1 VLALYAG
8 IFLVSAATLAF
19 EIILTRLFA
28 VTQWHHFAFISVSV
42 ALLGLGASGTWLALY
57 PLERD
62 RHLQRC
68 HTAEERDRTLLGRL
82 AAIAG
87 LFAIGIL
94 LAYVAM
100 NHVPFDSYRL
110 AWERRQFLYLA
121 LYYAALVVPF
131 FFAGLCVGLTL
142 AAWPRRAN
150 AIYAS
155 NLAGS
160 AVGSLAVLATI
171 PLLGGPGA
179 VLSASAL
186 SMLAATVFTSGAVAH
201 GNHSQPCR
209 SLSVSPSARRWPLV
223 SPLVRRWLLVS
234 PLLRRWLSAATE
246 PCAFGTG
253 ACWLL
258 LLVLALRTP
267 RLFELRLSPYKTLS
281 TSMLLPD
288 ARLVFSR
295 WNAFSRVEVVEST
308 AIHSAPGLSLSF
320 SGQLPRQLGL
330 TVDGGNLSPITCIAD
345 PADGLFLSHLPTA
358 LPYLLRPQ
366 ARALLIEPR
375 GGLDLLVAL
384 HSGASSVVAL
394 ESNPLVVQ
402 AVRQAGAR
410 CGATPYDDERVDVV
424 LEEARSYLRR
434 SPERYDIVLLSL
446 SDTYQPVISGAYSLS
461 ESYAYTLEAFQD
473 YVDHLSEDGLLVVTR
488 WIQSPPSEELRAC
501 VLLAEALQ
509 RAAVGD
515 PSERVVAF
523 RTWSTATILAK
534 RTPFRS
540 EEIAQ
545 LKEFCTDHSFDLI
558 YYPGITAAETNR
570 YNVLSD
576 TLHYDTFHEVLVS
589 ESRQALLRR
598 YPYEVSPPSDDHPF
612 FFHYFKWGQ
621 TQAILQQLGKTFQP
635 FGGSGFLILVALLG
649 LAVALSLVL
658 ILLPLVVRG
667 RRGLD
672 LTDLRSPKGQHF
684 LLSAFCLLLY
694 FFLLGLGYLFVE
706 MPLLQQ
712 FILFVGQ
719 PTYSFSLVLFSIL
732 FFSGLGSLVA
742 AHVPL
747 RWSLPMLVVTTLA
760 YPLLVSRLF
769 TLAIGWPLAWRVLV
783 AVLSLAPVGFLLG
796 QPLPGGIRLLEE
808 RGPQWIPWA
817 WAVNGCASV
826 LSSILAVLGAVTW
839 GFSRVLAAGAFTYL
853 LAWGIIAFRQS
864 RRAVVE

>member
-1 VLALYAG
+1 M
-8 IFLVSAATLAF
+8 LAF

-42 ALLGLGASGTWLALY
+42 ALLGLGASGSWLALY

-62 RHLQRC
+62 RHLQRF
-68 HTAEERDRTLLGRL
+68 HTAEERDRALLRRL
-82 AAIAG
+82 AAIAS

-94 LAYVAM
+94 LAYLAM
-100 NHVPFDSYRL
+100 NRVPFDSYRL
-110 AWERRQFLYLA
+110 AWERRQLLYLA
-121 LYYAALVVPF
+121 LYYVALVVPF
-131 FFAGLCVGLTL
+131 FFAGLCIGLAL

-160 AVGSLAVLATI
+160 AVGSLAVLAAI

-179 VLSASAL
+179 VLSAGAL
-186 SMLAATVFTSGAVAH
+186 SMLAATVFTVGGETMVPHLPAV
-201 GNHSQPCR
+201 G
-209 SLSVSPSARRWPLV
+209 SVS
-223 SPLVRRWLLVS
+223 RWL
-234 PLLRRWLSAATE
+234 PAA
-246 PCAFGTG
+246 C
-253 ACWLL
+253 CLL
-258 LLVLALRTP
+258 LLMLSVRTP
-267 RLFELRLSPYKTLS
+267 RLFELRTSPYKTLS

-295 WNAFSRVEVVEST
+295 WNAFSRVDVVEST
-308 AIHSAPGLSLSF
+308 GIHSAPGLSLSF
-320 SGQLPRQLGL
+320 NGQLPRQLGL
-330 TVDGGNLSPITCIAD
+330 MVDGGNLSPITCIAAAPPRADGD

-358 LPYLLRPQ
+358 LPYLMRPQ
-366 ARALLIEPR
+366 AHALLIEPR

-384 HSGASSVVAL
+384 NGGASSVVAL

-402 AVRQAGAR
+402 AVRQAGAG
-410 CGATPYDDERVDVV
+410 CGATPYDDERVAVV
-424 LEEARSYLRR
+424 SEEARSYLRR
-434 SPERYDIVLLSL
+434 SPEHYDIVLLSL

-461 ESYAYTLEAFQD
+461 ESYAYTLEAFRD
-473 YVDHLSEDGLLVVTR
+473 YVEHLGEDGLLVITR

-501 VLLAEALQ
+501 VLLAETLQ

-540 EEIAQ
+540 EEITQ
-545 LKEFCTDHSFDLI
+545 LKEFCTEHSFDLI

-570 YNVLSD
+570 YNVLSG
-576 TLHYDTFHEVLVS
+576 TLHYDTFHQVLLS
-589 ESRQALLRR
+589 SSQRDLLSD
-598 YPYEVSPPSDDHPF
+598 YPYEVSPPSDDRPF

-635 FGGSGFLILVALLG
+635 FGGSGFLILLALLA
-649 LAVALSLVL
+649 LAVALSLGLV
-658 ILLPLVVRG
+658 LLPLVVWG
-667 RRGLD
+667 RRDFRSLADFGD
-672 LTDLRSPKGQHF
+672 LK
-684 LLSAFCLLLY
+684 SAIPFLLY
-694 FFLLGLGYLFVE
+694 FFMLGLGYLFVE

-732 FFSGLGSLVA
+732 FFSGLGSLA
-742 AHVPL
+742 AARFPL
-747 RWSLPMLVVTTLA
+747 RRSLPILVITTLA
-760 YPLLVSRLF
+760 YPLLLSGLF
-769 TLAIGWPLAWRVLV
+769 AVTIGWPLPWRVLV
-783 AVLSLAPVGFLLG
+783 AVLSLGPVGFLLG
-796 QPLPGGIRLLEE
+796 QPLPGGIRLLEQ
-808 RGPQWIPWA
+808 RAPQWIPWA

-826 LSSILAVLGAVTW
+826 LGSILAVLGAVTW
-839 GFSRVLAAGAFTYL
+839 GFSRVLAAGALTYL
-853 LAWGIIAFRQS
+853 LAWVIIVFRQW

>member
-1 VLALYAG
+1 M
-8 IFLVSAATLAF
+8 VSAAMLAF

-62 RHLQRC
+62 RHLLQC
-68 HTAEERDRTLLGRL
+68 HTAEERDRTLLERL
-82 AAIAG
+82 AAAAG

-94 LAYVAM
+94 LAYLAM

-110 AWERRQFLYLA
+110 AWERRQLLYLA

-131 FFAGLCVGLTL
+131 FFAGLCVGLAL

-150 AIYAS
+150 AIYAA

-160 AVGSLAVLATI
+160 AMGSLVILAAI

-186 SMLAATVFTSGAVAH
+186 SMLAAAVFTIGAGTRRALSRAYRCLPV
-201 GNHSQPCR
+201 
-209 SLSVSPSARRWPLV
+209 SLSLCC
-223 SPLVRRWLLVS
+223 L
-234 PLLRRWLSAATE
+234 LSAG
-246 PCAFGTG
+246 C
-253 ACWLL
+253 CLL
-258 LLVLALRTP
+258 LLVLSLRTP

-288 ARLVFSR
+288 ARLAFSR
-295 WNAFSRVEVVEST
+295 WNAFSRVDVVEST

-330 TVDGGNLSPITCIAD
+330 MVDGGNLSPITCIAD

-384 HSGASSVVAL
+384 HGGASSVVAL

-402 AVRQAGAR
+402 AVRQASAG
-410 CGATPYDDERVDVV
+410 CGATPYDDQRVAVV

-434 SPERYDIVLLSL
+434 SAERYDIVLLSL

-461 ESYAYTLEAFQD
+461 ESYAYTLEAVRD
-473 YVDHLSEDGLLVVTR
+473 YMDHLREDGLLVITR

-501 VLLAEALQ
+501 ALLAEVLQ

-540 EEIAQ
+540 EEITQ
-545 LKEFCTDHSFDLI
+545 LKEFCTEHSFDLI

-570 YNVLSD
+570 YNVLPD
-576 TLHYDTFHEVLVS
+576 TLHYDTFHRVLVS
-589 ESRQALLRR
+589 ESRQDLLRS
-598 YPYEVSPPSDDHPF
+598 YPYEVSPPSDDRPF

-621 TQAILQQLGKTFQP
+621 TQAILQRLGKTFQP
-635 FGGSGFLILVALLG
+635 FGGSGFLILVALLA

-667 RRGLD
+667 RQDSSVTNLN
-672 LTDLRSPKGQHF
+672 
-684 LLSAFCLLLY
+684 LSLLLY
-694 FFLLGLGYLFVE
+694 FSLLGLGYLFVE

-742 AHVPL
+742 AHLPL

-760 YPLLVSRLF
+760 YPLLISRLF
-769 TLAIGWPLAWRVLV
+769 AYAIGWPLPWRVLV
-783 AVLSLAPVGFLLG
+783 AVLSLGPVGFLLG
-796 QPLPGGIRLLEE
+796 QPLPGGIRLLGE
-808 RGPQWIPWA
+808 RASQGMPGA

-826 LSSILAVLGAVTW
+826 LGSILAVLGAVTW
-839 GFSRVLAAGAFTYL
+839 GFSRVLAAGALTYL

-864 RRAVVE
+864 RQAVVE

>member
-1 VLALYAG
+1 VFALYAG
-8 IFLVSAATLAF
+8 IFLVSAAMLAL

-57 PLERD
+57 PLERN
-62 RHLQRC
+62 RHLQQGF
-68 HTAEERDRTLLGRL
+68 TAEERDRALLRRL

-94 LAYVAM
+94 LAYLAM

-110 AWERRQFLYLA
+110 AWERRQLLYLA
-121 LYYAALVVPF
+121 VYYAALVVPF
-131 FFAGLCVGLTL
+131 FFAGLGVGLAL

-150 AIYAS
+150 SVYAA

-160 AVGSLAVLATI
+160 ALGSLTALVAI
-171 PLLGGPGA
+171 PRLGGPGA

-186 SMLAATVFTSGAVAH
+186 GMLAATVFTLGAGTRRALGKSH
-201 GNHSQPCR
+201 R
-209 SLSVSPSARRWPLV
+209 YIAALSWE
-223 SPLVRRWLLVS
+223 S
-234 PLLRRWLSAATE
+234 PLLPAA
-246 PCAFGTG
+246 C
-253 ACWLL
+253 CLL
-258 LLVLALRTP
+258 LLLLCLHTP

-295 WNAFSRVEVVEST
+295 WNAFSRVDVVEST

-320 SGQLPRQLGL
+320 NGQLPRQLGL
-330 TVDGGNLSPITCIAD
+330 MVDGGNLTPITCAAD
-345 PADGLFLSHLPTA
+345 PSDELFLRHLPTA

-366 ARALLIEPR
+366 ARALVIEPR

-384 HSGASSVVAL
+384 DGGASFVVAL

-402 AVRQAGAR
+402 AVRQAGAG
-410 CGATPYDDERVDVV
+410 CGPTPYDDGRVSVV
-424 LEEARSYLRR
+424 SEEARSYLRR

-461 ESYAYTLEAFQD
+461 ESYAYTLEAFRD
-473 YVDHLSEDGLLVVTR
+473 YVEHLREDGLLVVTR

-501 VLLAEALQ
+501 VLVAEALQ
-509 RAAVGD
+509 QAAAGA

-545 LKEFCTDHSFDLI
+545 LKEFCTEHSFDLI

-576 TLHYDTFHEVLVS
+576 TLHYDTFREALAS
-589 ESRQALLRR
+589 TSRQALLRR
-598 YPYEVSPPSDDHPF
+598 YPYEVSPPSDDRPF

-621 TQAILQQLGKTFQP
+621 TEAILQQLGKTFQP
-635 FGGSGFLILVALLG
+635 FGGSGFLILLALLA

-667 RRGLD
+667 IRD
-672 LTDLRSPKGQHF
+672 VS
-684 LLSAFCLLLY
+684 LSNLSLNLLLY

-732 FFSGLGSLVA
+732 FFSGLGSLA
-742 AHVPL
+742 APRFPL
-747 RWSLPMLVVTTLA
+747 RRSLPILVITILA
-760 YPLLVSRLF
+760 YPLLLSRLF
-769 TLAIGWPLAWRVLV
+769 GWVIGWPLPWRVLI
-783 AVLSLAPVGFLLG
+783 AVLSLGPVGFLLG

-808 RGPQWIPWA
+808 RAPQEIPWA

-839 GFSRVLAAGAFTYL
+839 GFTRVLVAGALTYL
-853 LAWGIIAFRQS
+853 LAWAIIAFRQS